1 MTEFE
6 AATLSAQN
14 ALIWVGVVQASVAL
28 VVGLGEIG
36 VIAWAVRTMVRDGG
50 NREQRHADRHAEA
63 MAKHAETMARH
74 AENMEADKRQ
84 HAEFM
89 AGHAEN
95 MKAGERQHAEAMAAL
110 RALIERTERNAPN

>member
-6 AATLSAQN
+6 AATLSAQS

-36 VIAWAVRTMVRDGG
+36 VIAWAVRTMVRDSG

-63 MAKHAETMARH
+63 MARH

>member
-6 AATLSAQN
+6 AATLSTQN

-36 VIAWAVRTMVRDGG
+36 VIAWAVRTMVRDSG

-63 MAKHAETMARH
+63 MARH
-74 AENMEADKRQ
+74 AENMEAGKRQ
-84 HAEFM
+84 
-89 AGHAEN
+89 HAEN
-95 MKAGERQHAEAMAAL
+95 MKAGERQHAEAMTAL
-110 RALIERTERNAPN
+110 HALIERTERNAPN